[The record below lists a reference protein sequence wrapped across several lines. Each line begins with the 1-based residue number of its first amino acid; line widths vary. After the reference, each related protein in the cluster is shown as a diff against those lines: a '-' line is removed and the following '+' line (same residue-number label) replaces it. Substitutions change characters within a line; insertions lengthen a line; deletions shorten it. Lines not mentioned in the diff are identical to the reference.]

1 MICVLCVLW
10 LANFPTNVAASI
22 QMFLNKMRNILSPMK
37 TSAVGRNI
45 DSLLALVNLATD
57 NYGSGKC
64 ISDNSTLD
72 NVKTVK
78 YVVVSNLSS

>member
-1 MICVLCVLW
+1 
-10 LANFPTNVAASI
+10 
-22 QMFLNKMRNILSPMK
+22 MK
-37 TSAVGRNI
+37 TSAVGRTI